1 MRTLVCLGV
10 ALILVAA
17 VRADDKDKE
26 AKHMKGKIVR
36 VNADSNTITIR
47 DDNNKELELKATD
60 TTRFFG
66 TDKKPLTGGLKSTE
80 FKEGTEVWFRTGTG
94 ADANTLMG
102 LHLSEPG
109 KEK

>member
-1 MRTLVCLGV
+1 VVL
-10 ALILVAA
+10 ALVAVA
-17 VRADDKDKE
+17 RADDKDKD

-47 DDNNKELELKATD
+47 DDNNKEHELKTD
-60 TTRFFG
+60 ATTRFFG

-80 FKEGTEVWFRTGTG
+80 FKEGTEVWFELG
-94 ADANTLMG
+94 ADKTTVTG

-109 KEK
+109 KDK